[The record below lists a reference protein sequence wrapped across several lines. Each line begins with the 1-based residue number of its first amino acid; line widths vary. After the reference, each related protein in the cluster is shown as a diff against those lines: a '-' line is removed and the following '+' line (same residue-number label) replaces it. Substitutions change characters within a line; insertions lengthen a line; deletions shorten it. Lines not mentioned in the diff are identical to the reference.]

1 MDGLFV
7 FWEWGVDVDLQNFTF
22 PSAVLVVLSVCLS
35 ITQILVYFSSVQ
47 ITFSINL
54 FLALD
59 TCYVP
64 QISWKGK

>member
-22 PSAVLVVLSVCLS
+22 PYTVLVVLSVCLG
-35 ITQILVYFSSVQ
+35 IIQILVYFSYVQ

-59 TCYVP
+59 TCYIP
-64 QISWKGK
+64 QVS